1 MIMGYSS
8 SLEDNTSFSEEERKQ
23 ISIIRFQSEKIKQLI
38 DDLNLTVKL
47 EYEMQ
52 PLNMQ
57 SFFISE
63 LIRKVVV
70 SYLNNLYDNKYTLEL
85 SIFDDVQDYK
95 INGDMR
101 LFERALNNI
110 IGNSMK
116 HNENGC
122 DIFIELKKQNN
133 GCTIEI
139 KDNGTGFTEDVLE
152 NLNAS
157 NEMPSGVSHGI
168 GLFIVKQIIA
178 VHGGETYFKNLE
190 NGSIIS
196 LWIPEM

>member
-1 MIMGYSS
+1 
-8 SLEDNTSFSEEERKQ
+8 
-23 ISIIRFQSEKIKQLI
+23 
-38 DDLNLTVKL
+38 
-47 EYEMQ
+47 MQ
-52 PLNMQ
+52 PLNIQ

-70 SYLNNLYDNKYTLEL
+70 GYLNNLYDNKYTLEL
-85 SIFDDVQDYK
+85 SISDDVQGYK

-110 IGNSMK
+110 IGNSIK
-116 HNENGC
+116 HNKNGC

-133 GCTIEI
+133 GCMIEI

-152 NLNAS
+152 NLTAS
-157 NEMPSGVSHGI
+157 NEMPSGVSHGL

-178 VHGGETYFKNLE
+178 VHGGETYFKNWE